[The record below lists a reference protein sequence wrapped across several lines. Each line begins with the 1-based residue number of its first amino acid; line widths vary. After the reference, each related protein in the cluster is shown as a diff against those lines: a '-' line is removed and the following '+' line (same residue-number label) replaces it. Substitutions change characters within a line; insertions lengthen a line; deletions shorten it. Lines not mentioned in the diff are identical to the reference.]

1 MLLSFSESLTCYQT
15 KCLSLNDEP
24 CMGCM
29 ATPTLIDLNLVELKY
44 YPFMISL
51 DKCSGSCY
59 ILSPQMCVPKETKDI
74 NIKVFNMITNKN
86 DAKAMTKHISFDCK
100 CKSNGTTC
108 ISNKKWNKKTCQCEC

>member
-51 DKCSGSCY
+51 DKCSGSCN
-59 ILSPQMCVPKETKDI
+59 ILSPKY
-74 NIKVFNMITNKN
+74 VFQRKQ
-86 DAKAMTKHISFDCK
+86 
-100 CKSNGTTC
+100 
-108 ISNKKWNKKTCQCEC
+108 KT